1 MAGPA
6 DRSKKGTQPDDAG
19 SQLDSQTFAG
29 PQLHDDVRHDSPFS
43 VLLVADVLSHSM
55 AFPSSCSCTAMCV
68 NQSPGPLAD
77 GCAPARVISIAKS
90 VTTFSPHH
98 RKARRR
104 PRLEANLLGLMRTR
118 QRVSVRFEPTCLF
131 RCGDDG
137 HLARDAQ
144 ILQCD
149 APHVGDPGLRVNRAC
164 GGRGDATR
172 IGVRDPTTSRTWS
185 SSACAIISV
194 EPLANH

>member
-104 PRLEANLLGLMRTR
+104 PKRSEEHTSELQSRGL
-118 QRVSVRFEPTCLF
+118 
-131 RCGDDG
+131 
-137 HLARDAQ
+137 
-144 ILQCD
+144 
-149 APHVGDPGLRVNRAC
+149 
-164 GGRGDATR
+164 
-172 IGVRDPTTSRTWS
+172 
-185 SSACAIISV
+185 ISY
-194 EPLANH
+194 